1 MSKVLLARHGNTFG
15 PGDKVVWVG
24 AKEDLPLVAKGEE
37 QAAALGNALRE
48 ASLMPERI
56 ITGPL
61 QRTRRAA
68 ELVAVL
74 TGFQGE
80 IEIDERLREIDYGS
94 WGGKSCDEIIAE
106 FGAEAH
112 RTWNDEHR
120 RPEGVDWSPDE
131 ETLRTNALAVMQDA
145 AQSRRFA
152 LVITSNGVLRYMH
165 GVLGGTDHDA
175 KVKTGNICAVD
186 IEAGQRL
193 LWNEA
198 PDAERLKAVFG
209 SH

>member
-1 MSKVLLARHGNTFG
+1 MSRILLARHGNTFG

-24 AKEDLPLVAKGEE
+24 AKEDLPLVPRGEE

-48 ASLMPERI
+48 AQLTPERI

-74 TGFQGE
+74 SGFHGK

-106 FGAEAH
+106 FGAEAY

-131 ETLRTNALAVMQDA
+131 ATLRANALAVMQDA
-145 AQSRRFA
+145 AQSRRFT

-165 GVLGGTDHDA
+165 GVLGGADHDA

-186 IEAGQRL
+186 LEAGQRL
-193 LWNEA
+193 FWNETPEA
-198 PDAERLKAVFG
+198 DRLKTVFG
-209 SH
+209 

>member
-24 AKEDLPLVAKGEE
+24 AKEDLPLVPKGEE
-37 QAAALGNALRE
+37 QAAALGNALRQ
-48 ASLMPERI
+48 ARLTPERI

-74 TGFQGE
+74 SGFHGK

-131 ETLRTNALAVMQDA
+131 ATLRTNALAVMQDA
-145 AQSRRFA
+145 AQSRRFT

-165 GVLGGTDHDA
+165 GVLGGEDHDA

-193 LWNEA
+193 FWNEE
-198 PDAERLKAVFG
+198 PDAERLKTVFG
-209 SH
+209 